1 MNEQEEKSVLP
12 PEEPDF
18 EDPNFNWEEWD
29 KLGFKGVAENIV
41 TDIEAFGTPLI
52 YGVYGRWGSGKTFMM
67 RALQKCFEK
76 KERKGKYKTVWFDP
90 WLYEHVDRE
99 QLFLG
104 LLNKI
109 QKEIYPKG
117 RELRNIGM
125 KAAAGAL
132 AIGRLAV
139 DKVVSTENLE
149 DYYKRAS
156 KLIGKNQLEVVDAVE
171 KAHADLEKAIEK
183 ALDKADAETLVLF
196 VDDLD
201 RCLPDRAILLLD
213 QLKNFLYLP
222 RVITV
227 LGIDEEVFARML
239 NRHYGYHSEKEV
251 LNQKS
256 IGGKEESGRKDRQD
270 FGRQYLKKIVRKSYR
285 INVKTLKELLDQY
298 KEYSNWFKVHPGLTY
313 AMAQTWGIMKP
324 VIARELKRCAE
335 KFLSL
340 IDLQE
345 CREVL
350 YNITDRQNQDN
361 EITWKQFLNTVKGYM
376 FSSGKSENLEFRYE
390 NLKLLSEV
398 AALLIL
404 WEVVVL
410 SEELDFPLDPN
421 VEYRSYQELLKK
433 NSTVYI
439 PILNQVYN
447 EIVTLS

>member
-1 MNEQEEKSVLP
+1 MNEQEEKSVFP

-18 EDPNFNWEEWD
+18 EDPNFNWEGWD

-52 YGVYGRWGSGKTFMM
+52 YGVYGRWGSGKTSMM
-67 RALQKCFEK
+67 RAIQDCFK
-76 KERKGKYKTVWFDP
+76 ARKGYKTVWFDP
-90 WLYEHVDRE
+90 WWYEHVDRE

-132 AIGRLAV
+132 ALGRLAV

-256 IGGKEESGRKDRQD
+256 IEGKEESGRKDRQD

-285 INVKTLKELLDQY
+285 INVKTLKELLKQY
-298 KEYSNWFKVHPGLTY
+298 EGYSDWFRLHPKLTSV
-313 AMAQTWGIMKP
+313 MGQLWGVMKP
-324 VIARELKRCAE
+324 PIPRELKRCAE

-340 IDLQE
+340 SRFKE
-345 CREVL
+345 CGDVL
-350 YNITDRQNQDN
+350 TSIGERQNQAN
-361 EITWKQFLNTVKGYM
+361 EITWNQFLDTVKAYM
-376 FSSGKSENLEFRYE
+376 GMDSSRYKQL
-390 NLKLLSEV
+390 NVLHHVAMLL
-398 AALLIL
+398 LL

-410 SEELDFPLDPN
+410 SGELDFPLDPK
-421 VEYRSYQELLKK
+421 VEYKAHQELLKK
-433 NSTVYI
+433 NSTLPI